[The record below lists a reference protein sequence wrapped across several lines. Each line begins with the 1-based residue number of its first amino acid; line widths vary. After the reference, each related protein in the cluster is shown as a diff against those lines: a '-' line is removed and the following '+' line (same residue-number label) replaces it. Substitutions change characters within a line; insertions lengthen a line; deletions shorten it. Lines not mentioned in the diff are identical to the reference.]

1 METDIGL
8 PSISALLV
16 TRNEE
21 KFIERSFS
29 SLLNQDYPK
38 TKYEIIVVDGCS
50 SDRTIDIIK
59 NLAQKSDVKVRIL
72 ENPKKILASGWN
84 IGIKNASGDY
94 VVRIDAHAE
103 VPPDFISLNVKT
115 IEDVKDV
122 VCVGGKLVTKSL
134 DGNNMITKVLAS
146 RFGVGNSSF
155 RTASKAQYADTAVY
169 GLYKKAIFDQ
179 VGYFDE
185 GLERNQDIELHSRIR
200 RNGGKFYF
208 NPEITSVYYARNT
221 LSKMMKQAA
230 GNGKWNM
237 ILLKKGCSA
246 LSFRHFVPFCFVLFI
261 IMSLIL
267 GLCFN
272 TIFLYFLGAVL
283 LLHLSMGMLASLEKT
298 KDIKEI
304 VLMPVYFLLLHLS
317 YGFGFILGAIPKTH
331 K

>member
-59 NLAQKSDVKVRIL
+59 NLAQKSDVKVIIL

-84 IGIKNASGDY
+84 IGIKNASGEY

-103 VPPDFISLNVKT
+103 VPPNFIYLNVKT

-122 VCVGGKLVTKSL
+122 VCVGGKLITKSL

-169 GLYKKAIFDQ
+169 GLYKKEIFDQ

-185 GLERNQDIELHSRIR
+185 KLERNQDIELHSRIR

-317 YGFGFILGAIPKTH
+317 YGFGFILGAIPKNS
-331 K
+331 

>member
-1 METDIGL
+1 METDIDC
-8 PSISALLV
+8 PFVSALLV

-38 TKYEIIVVDGCS
+38 TRYEIIVVDGCS
-50 SDRTIDIIK
+50 SDRTVGIIE
-59 NLAQKSDVKVRIL
+59 NLAKQHDVKVRIL

-103 VPPDFISLNVKT
+103 VPPDFIYLNVKT
-115 IEDVKDV
+115 MEEVRDA
-122 VCVGGKLVTKSL
+122 VCVGGKLMTRSL
-134 DGNNMITKVLAS
+134 EGNHLITKVLSS

-179 VGYFDE
+179 VGLFDE
-185 GLERNQDIELHSRIR
+185 NLERNQDIELHSRIR
-200 RNGGKFYF
+200 KNGGKFYF
-208 NPEITSVYYARNT
+208 NPEIVSVYYARNT
-221 LSKMMKQAA
+221 LSKMLKQAV

-237 ILLKKGCSA
+237 ILLRKGCSA
-246 LSFRHFVPFCFVLFI
+246 LSFRHFVPFCFVVFI
-261 IMSLIL
+261 IMSLVL

-272 TIFLYFLGAVL
+272 SIFLYL
-283 LLHLSMGMLASLEKT
+283 LSITFALHLSIGTFAAVDKT
-298 KDIKEI
+298 KDIKEVI
-304 VLMPVYFLLLHLS
+304 LMPVYFMLLHLS
-317 YGFGFILGAIPKTH
+317 YGVGFILGALAKIEK
-331 K
+331 